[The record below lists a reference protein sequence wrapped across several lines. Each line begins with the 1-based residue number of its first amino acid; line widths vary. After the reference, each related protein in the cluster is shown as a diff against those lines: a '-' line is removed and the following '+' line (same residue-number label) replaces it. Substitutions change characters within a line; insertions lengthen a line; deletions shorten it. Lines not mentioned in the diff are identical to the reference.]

1 MAQSEPRG
9 RKVVWTLLIVLVGQV
24 GCLTLI
30 IILASVLAGLWLAYA
45 SFGLIVGSLAP
56 LVVFVS
62 EDLNLSRSSMGSV
75 MGAWPLVY
83 IAFSIPAGAL
93 IDRLGLR
100 ISITLGIILIA
111 LSGLSR
117 ALAVNAILCS

>member
-1 MAQSEPRG
+1 M
-9 RKVVWTLLIVLVGQV
+9 
-24 GCLTLI
+24 
-30 IILASVLAGLWLAYA
+30 LAGLWLAYV
-45 SFGLIVGSLAP
+45 SFGLVAGGISP

-83 IAFSIPAGAL
+83 IAFAIQAGAL

-100 ISITLGIILIA
+100 GWA
-111 LSGLSR
+111 LYLSWRPKTYQHMVQAERPRYGDGHLPDCPAHRPYRRSGNSK
-117 ALAVNAILCS
+117 